1 MTDTTKSPKQVN
13 HKFPLKSIEFE
24 GKLLSANID
33 GTTIVYDGKVLTQHI
48 CKAKKHLNGFYGVW
62 VGKRR
67 LYTHKIVAM
76 IYVPNPKNYPIVTHI
91 DTITTNNHYK
101 NLKWGTFSEVAKNMR
116 VADRYLDM
124 GSDDRRSKISY
135 KECLKVAKRL
145 DNGEPA
151 SKIAVEYNT
160 SEMSINRI
168 RKKYSK
174 RKSVAI
180 MYSDEIKQ
188 NARNLL
194 LAGNTA
200 KYVSSELGIA
210 YETVWKW
217 AKAWNIEYPKKT
229 KAYTP
234 ELKSKILDMY
244 NNGSSYKEIS
254 SELSISYSTAWK
266 TVTDHKKQ
274 KQYLTK

>member
-1 MTDTTKSPKQVN
+1 MTDTIKSSKQVN

-48 CKAKKHLNGFYGVW
+48 AKAKPHLLGFWGVW
-62 VGKRR
+62 VGKHR

-76 IYVPNPKNYPIVTHI
+76 IYVPNPNNYRIVTHI

-101 NLKWGTFSEVAKNMR
+101 NLKWGVFNEVAKNMR

-124 GSDDRRSKISY
+124 GSDTRKSKISY

-168 RKKYSK
+168 RKRYCKH
-174 RKSVAI
+174 KSVAI
-180 MYSDEIKQ
+180 MYSEEIKQ
-188 NARNLL
+188 KARNLL
-194 LAGNTA
+194 LDGNTA
-200 KYVSSELGIA
+200 KYVSVELGIV

-217 AKAWNIEYPKKT
+217 AKAWNIDYPKKT
-229 KAYTP
+229 MLYSP
-234 ELKSKILDMY
+234 QLKSKILDMY

-254 SELSISYSTAWK
+254 LELNISYSTAWK
-266 TVTDHKKQ
+266 TVTDHKKTNSQ
-274 KQYLTK
+274 TK